1 MGLGGV
7 AIAVPPYVIHPKT
20 AVLGRAGGG
29 KSQLVQVLIWFGR
42 NSLCLMLVHQLIKT
56 ILDEYI
62 GCLFSNDLFYMC
74 FQFLGTIFLSV
85 VLTLLIN
92 NYTPMLI
99 GKKTINVTRK

>member
-1 MGLGGV
+1 
-7 AIAVPPYVIHPKT
+7 
-20 AVLGRAGGG
+20 
-29 KSQLVQVLIWFGR
+29 
-42 NSLCLMLVHQLIKT
+42 MLVHQLIKT

-99 GKKTINVTRK
+99 GKKKL